1 MAAYYDFFRYIK
13 LYSSDGTTLEATIEA
28 DSVTDSINFVRGNG
42 VAWNTVDAGTDT
54 FKFDVDYSFNV
65 PLGTTALTLTDIN
78 NVSQAVNL
86 VAGGNMT
93 ITRDNS
99 GQVTIAALV
108 GGVSKS
114 ISNITTAN
122 PPVITTT
129 SDHSYTDGTEVT
141 IVDVVGTTELNGNE
155 YFMNVL
161 TGNTFS
167 LYSDSQLTTTIDGS
181 AFTAYT
187 SGGVATAD
195 YGGAKNAF
203 KTIQVAGAS
212 PVVADN
218 IQDILSLT
226 GGTGID
232 ITTTPATDS
241 IAWAIDSTVT
251 TLLGAQTLTNKTLT
265 SPIIAAIKP
274 SASNSWAL
282 PNSNDTFV
290 GKATTDTLTN
300 KSVDLANNTLTT
312 TIAQLNTAVSDETV
326 VARATTDT
334 LTNKSIDLTTNTVT
348 GTFAELNTAVSD
360 ETLVG
365 LAATQTLTSKTLT
378 DPILSPT
385 ATTGGKIE
393 FLEGTNNGTNKAT
406 LIGPASTADVTV
418 TLPAATDTLVGKATT
433 DTFTN
438 KSGSN
443 SQWTNDEAY
452 ITAATTDTLTNKS
465 IDLTTNTVTG
475 TFAELNTA
483 VSDATLV
490 SIAGTETLTSKTLT
504 DPILSPTATT
514 GGKIEFLE
522 GTNNGTNKAT
532 LIGPASTAD
541 VTITL
546 PAATDTLVGKATTD
560 TFTNKSGSNTQWT
573 NDEAYITAATTN
585 TLTNKSI
592 DLTDNTVTGTLA
604 EFNTAVSDETVV
616 GRATTDT
623 LTNKS
628 ISLTTNTVTGTIAE
642 LNTAVSDETVV
653 GRATTD
659 TLTNK
664 TLSAPAFSG
673 TATTFTSTGIDDNA
687 TGTRITVTDGSVGI
701 GQSSL
706 TSEPKLVV
714 GAGGF
719 KIQAG
724 GHPGTYNTDE
734 LIIDFDAST
743 GNGTARLWAIG
754 DASAKGSYQFHV
766 RDTAGSPADTIP
778 LVITGGATD
787 TVQVAAAADFVT
799 PNISGSIKGMTFVM
813 TIGDTTAIGDGSTTV
828 TRYAT
833 PGNAW
838 QANLALGT
846 NMPVTSNM
854 KCVAMSVLSD
864 GVLTAGSSNATLM
877 KNGAD
882 TTTTVTFANTDGGT
896 GDVKQSTVNNNFDAG
911 DRVGIKVVTLSATA
925 RSYFVMTQWE
935 LL

>member
-203 KTIQVAGAS
+203 KTIQVTGAS

-251 TLLGAQTLTNKTLT
+251 TLVGAQTLTNKTLT

-452 ITAATTDTLTNKS
+452 ITAATTD
-465 IDLTTNTVTG
+465 
-475 TFAELNTA
+475 
-483 VSDATLV
+483 
-490 SIAGTETLTSKTLT
+490 
-504 DPILSPTATT
+504 
-514 GGKIEFLE
+514 
-522 GTNNGTNKAT
+522 
-532 LIGPASTAD
+532 
-541 VTITL
+541 
-546 PAATDTLVGKATTD
+546 
-560 TFTNKSGSNTQWT
+560 
-573 NDEAYITAATTN
+573 

-813 TIGDTTAIGDGSTTV
+813 TIGDTTAIGDGGTTV

-833 PGNAW
+833 PGNDW
-838 QANLALGT
+838 QSNLALGT
-846 NMPVTSNM
+846 SMPVTSNM

-882 TTTTVTFANTDGGT
+882 TTTTVTFANGDGGT

>member
-28 DSVTDSINFVRGNG
+28 DSVTDSINLIRGNG
-42 VAWNTVDAGTDT
+42 VAWNTVDVNTDT
-54 FKFDVDYSFNV
+54 FKFDVDYSLNV
-65 PLGTTALTLTDIN
+65 PLGTTAITLTDIN
-78 NVSQAVNL
+78 NVAQAVNL

-203 KTIQVAGAS
+203 KTIQVTGAS

-251 TLLGAQTLTNKTLT
+251 TLLGTQTLTNKTLT

-326 VARATTDT
+326 VAR
-334 LTNKSIDLTTNTVT
+334 
-348 GTFAELNTAVSD
+348 
-360 ETLVG
+360 
-365 LAATQTLTSKTLT
+365 
-378 DPILSPT
+378 
-385 ATTGGKIE
+385 
-393 FLEGTNNGTNKAT
+393 
-406 LIGPASTADVTV
+406 
-418 TLPAATDTLVGKATT
+418 
-433 DTFTN
+433 
-438 KSGSN
+438 
-443 SQWTNDEAY
+443 
-452 ITAATTDTLTNKS
+452 ATTDTLTNKS

-701 GQSSL
+701 GQASL

-719 KIQAG
+719 KIQGG
-724 GHPGTYNTDE
+724 GHPGTYNADE
-734 LIIDFDAST
+734 LIIDFDPST

-846 NMPVTSNM
+846 SMPVTSNM

-864 GVLTAGSSNATLM
+864 GALTAGSSNVTLM

-882 TTTTVTFANTDGGT
+882 TTTTVTFANGDGGT

>member
-28 DSVTDSINFVRGNG
+28 DSVTDSINLIRGNG
-42 VAWNTVDAGTDT
+42 VAWNTVDVNTDT
-54 FKFDVDYSFNV
+54 FKFDVDYSLNV
-65 PLGTTALTLTDIN
+65 PLGTTAITLTDIN
-78 NVSQAVNL
+78 NVAQAVNL

-251 TLLGAQTLTNKTLT
+251 TLLGTQTLTNKTLT

-326 VARATTDT
+326 VAR
-334 LTNKSIDLTTNTVT
+334 
-348 GTFAELNTAVSD
+348 
-360 ETLVG
+360 
-365 LAATQTLTSKTLT
+365 
-378 DPILSPT
+378 
-385 ATTGGKIE
+385 
-393 FLEGTNNGTNKAT
+393 
-406 LIGPASTADVTV
+406 
-418 TLPAATDTLVGKATT
+418 
-433 DTFTN
+433 
-438 KSGSN
+438 
-443 SQWTNDEAY
+443 
-452 ITAATTDTLTNKS
+452 ATTDTLTNKS

-701 GQSSL
+701 GQASL

-719 KIQAG
+719 KIQGG
-724 GHPGTYNTDE
+724 GHPGTYNADE
-734 LIIDFDAST
+734 LIIDFDPST

-864 GVLTAGSSNATLM
+864 GALTAGSSNVTLM

>member
-203 KTIQVAGAS
+203 KTIQVTGAS

-465 IDLTTNTVTG
+465 IDLT
-475 TFAELNTA
+475 
-483 VSDATLV
+483 
-490 SIAGTETLTSKTLT
+490 
-504 DPILSPTATT
+504 
-514 GGKIEFLE
+514 
-522 GTNNGTNKAT
+522 
-532 LIGPASTAD
+532 
-541 VTITL
+541 
-546 PAATDTLVGKATTD
+546 
-560 TFTNKSGSNTQWT
+560 
-573 NDEAYITAATTN
+573 
-585 TLTNKSI
+585 
-592 DLTDNTVTGTLA
+592 DNTVTGTLA

-687 TGTRITVTDGSVGI
+687 TSTSITIDSSQNVGI
-701 GQSSL
+701 GVTPEAWNSNYQALQIGQSGALWSHKTNDDTFL
-706 TSEPKLVV
+706 TSNSYYD
-714 GAGGF
+714 GAY
-719 KIQAG
+719 K
-724 GHPGTYNTDE
+724 Y
-734 LIIDFDAST
+734 
-743 GNGTARLWAIG
+743 
-754 DASAKGSYQFHV
+754 V
-766 RDTAGSPADTIP
+766 
-778 LVITGGATD
+778 ATD
-787 TVQVAAAADFVT
+787 TASLYNLYSGTHTFKVAPSGTADAAISWTTALTIDNSGTVQVDAAADFVT

-813 TIGDTTAIGDGSTTV
+813 TIGDTTAIGDGGTTV

-833 PGNAW
+833 PGNDW
-838 QANLALGT
+838 QSNLALGT
-846 NMPVTSNM
+846 SMPVTSNM

-882 TTTTVTFANTDGGT
+882 TTTTVTFANGDGGT

>member
-203 KTIQVAGAS
+203 KTIQVTGAS

-465 IDLTTNTVTG
+465 IDLT
-475 TFAELNTA
+475 
-483 VSDATLV
+483 
-490 SIAGTETLTSKTLT
+490 
-504 DPILSPTATT
+504 
-514 GGKIEFLE
+514 
-522 GTNNGTNKAT
+522 
-532 LIGPASTAD
+532 
-541 VTITL
+541 
-546 PAATDTLVGKATTD
+546 
-560 TFTNKSGSNTQWT
+560 
-573 NDEAYITAATTN
+573 
-585 TLTNKSI
+585 
-592 DLTDNTVTGTLA
+592 DNTVTGTLA

-766 RDTAGSPADTIP
+766 RDTAGTPADTIP
-778 LVITGGATD
+778 LSITGGATD

-813 TIGDTTAIGDGSTTV
+813 TIGDTTAIGDGGTTV

-833 PGNAW
+833 PGNDW
-838 QANLALGT
+838 QSNLALGT
-846 NMPVTSNM
+846 SMPVTSNM

-882 TTTTVTFANTDGGT
+882 TTTTVTFANGDGGT

>member
-203 KTIQVAGAS
+203 KTIQVTGAS

-465 IDLTTNTVTG
+465 IDLT
-475 TFAELNTA
+475 
-483 VSDATLV
+483 
-490 SIAGTETLTSKTLT
+490 
-504 DPILSPTATT
+504 
-514 GGKIEFLE
+514 
-522 GTNNGTNKAT
+522 
-532 LIGPASTAD
+532 
-541 VTITL
+541 
-546 PAATDTLVGKATTD
+546 
-560 TFTNKSGSNTQWT
+560 
-573 NDEAYITAATTN
+573 
-585 TLTNKSI
+585 
-592 DLTDNTVTGTLA
+592 DNTVTGTLA

-687 TGTRITVTDGSVGI
+687 TSTAITIDSSQNVGI
-701 GQSSL
+701 GVAPNASWNSSWTALQLGATGFVGQYQSGVTDVTALGSNVWSDGSYKYIE
-706 TSEPKLVV
+706 TDQAAIIKL
-714 GAGGF
+714 
-719 KIQAG
+719 Q
-724 GHPGTYNTDE
+724 
-734 LIIDFDAST
+734 
-743 GNGTARLWAIG
+743 NGTMIFDVAASGTADAAI
-754 DASAKGSYQFHV
+754 SWT
-766 RDTAGSPADTIP
+766 TAMTIDNS
-778 LVITGGATD
+778 G
-787 TVQVAAAADFVT
+787 TVQVDAAADFVT

-813 TIGDTTAIGDGSTTV
+813 TIGDTTAIGDGGTTV

-833 PGNAW
+833 PGNDW
-838 QANLALGT
+838 QSNLALGT
-846 NMPVTSNM
+846 SMPVTSNM

-882 TTTTVTFANTDGGT
+882 TTTTVTFANGDGGT

>member
-203 KTIQVAGAS
+203 KTIQVTGAS

-251 TLLGAQTLTNKTLT
+251 TLVGAQTLTNKTLT

-465 IDLTTNTVTG
+465 IDLT
-475 TFAELNTA
+475 
-483 VSDATLV
+483 
-490 SIAGTETLTSKTLT
+490 
-504 DPILSPTATT
+504 
-514 GGKIEFLE
+514 
-522 GTNNGTNKAT
+522 
-532 LIGPASTAD
+532 
-541 VTITL
+541 
-546 PAATDTLVGKATTD
+546 
-560 TFTNKSGSNTQWT
+560 
-573 NDEAYITAATTN
+573 
-585 TLTNKSI
+585 
-592 DLTDNTVTGTLA
+592 DNTVTGTLA

-766 RDTAGSPADTIP
+766 RDTAGTPADTIP
-778 LVITGGATD
+778 LSITGGATD

-813 TIGDTTAIGDGSTTV
+813 TIGDTTAIGDGGTTV

-833 PGNAW
+833 PGNDW
-838 QANLALGT
+838 QSNLALGT
-846 NMPVTSNM
+846 SMPVTSNM

-882 TTTTVTFANTDGGT
+882 TTTTVTFANGDGGT

>member
-203 KTIQVAGAS
+203 KTIQVTGAS

-282 PNSNDTFV
+282 PDSNDTFV

-326 VARATTDT
+326 VAG
-334 LTNKSIDLTTNTVT
+334 TTNTY
-348 GTFAELNTAVSD
+348 
-360 ETLVG
+360 
-365 LAATQTLTSKTLT
+365 K
-378 DPILSPT
+378 
-385 ATTGGKIE
+385 
-393 FLEGTNNGTNKAT
+393 NNR
-406 LIGPASTADVTV
+406 P
-418 TLPAATDTLVGKATT
+418 
-433 DTFTN
+433 
-438 KSGSN
+438 
-443 SQWTNDEAY
+443 
-452 ITAATTDTLTNKS
+452 
-465 IDLTTNTVTG
+465 
-475 TFAELNTA
+475 
-483 VSDATLV
+483 
-490 SIAGTETLTSKTLT
+490 
-504 DPILSPTATT
+504 
-514 GGKIEFLE
+514 
-522 GTNNGTNKAT
+522 
-532 LIGPASTAD
+532 
-541 VTITL
+541 
-546 PAATDTLVGKATTD
+546 
-560 TFTNKSGSNTQWT
+560 SNT
-573 NDEAYITAATTN
+573 Y
-585 TLTNKSI
+585 
-592 DLTDNTVTGTLA
+592 
-604 EFNTAVSDETVV
+604 
-616 GRATTDT
+616 R
-623 LTNKS
+623 
-628 ISLTTNTVTGTIAE
+628 
-642 LNTAVSDETVV
+642 
-653 GRATTD
+653 
-659 TLTNK
+659 
-664 TLSAPAFSG
+664 
-673 TATTFTSTGIDDNA
+673 
-687 TGTRITVTDGSVGI
+687 
-701 GQSSL
+701 
-706 TSEPKLVV
+706 
-714 GAGGF
+714 
-719 KIQAG
+719 
-724 GHPGTYNTDE
+724 
-734 LIIDFDAST
+734 
-743 GNGTARLWAIG
+743 
-754 DASAKGSYQFHV
+754 
-766 RDTAGSPADTIP
+766 
-778 LVITGGATD
+778 
-787 TVQVAAAADFVT
+787 
-799 PNISGSIKGMTFVM
+799 
-813 TIGDTTAIGDGSTTV
+813 
-828 TRYAT
+828 
-833 PGNAW
+833 
-838 QANLALGT
+838 
-846 NMPVTSNM
+846 
-854 KCVAMSVLSD
+854 
-864 GVLTAGSSNATLM
+864 
-877 KNGAD
+877 
-882 TTTTVTFANTDGGT
+882 
-896 GDVKQSTVNNNFDAG
+896 
-911 DRVGIKVVTLSATA
+911 
-925 RSYFVMTQWE
+925 
-935 LL
+935 

>member
-28 DSVTDSINFVRGNG
+28 DSVTDSINLIRGNG
-42 VAWNTVDAGTDT
+42 VAWNTVDVNTDT
-54 FKFDVDYSFNV
+54 FKFDVDYSLNV
-65 PLGTTALTLTDIN
+65 PLGTTAITLTDIN
-78 NVSQAVNL
+78 NVAQAVNL

-203 KTIQVAGAS
+203 KTIQVTGAS

-251 TLLGAQTLTNKTLT
+251 TLLGTQTLTNKTLT

-326 VARATTDT
+326 VAR
-334 LTNKSIDLTTNTVT
+334 
-348 GTFAELNTAVSD
+348 
-360 ETLVG
+360 
-365 LAATQTLTSKTLT
+365 
-378 DPILSPT
+378 
-385 ATTGGKIE
+385 
-393 FLEGTNNGTNKAT
+393 
-406 LIGPASTADVTV
+406 
-418 TLPAATDTLVGKATT
+418 
-433 DTFTN
+433 
-438 KSGSN
+438 
-443 SQWTNDEAY
+443 
-452 ITAATTDTLTNKS
+452 ATTDTLTNKS

-701 GQSSL
+701 GQASL

-719 KIQAG
+719 KIQGG
-724 GHPGTYNTDE
+724 GHPGTYNADE
-734 LIIDFDAST
+734 LIIDFDPST

-778 LVITGGATD
+778 LSITGGATD

-864 GVLTAGSSNATLM
+864 GALTAGSSNVTLM

>member
-203 KTIQVAGAS
+203 KTIQVTGAS

-251 TLLGAQTLTNKTLT
+251 TLLGTQTLTNKTLT

-443 SQWTNDEAY
+443 TQWTNDEAY
-452 ITAATTDTLTNKS
+452 ITAATTD
-465 IDLTTNTVTG
+465 
-475 TFAELNTA
+475 
-483 VSDATLV
+483 
-490 SIAGTETLTSKTLT
+490 
-504 DPILSPTATT
+504 
-514 GGKIEFLE
+514 
-522 GTNNGTNKAT
+522 
-532 LIGPASTAD
+532 
-541 VTITL
+541 
-546 PAATDTLVGKATTD
+546 
-560 TFTNKSGSNTQWT
+560 
-573 NDEAYITAATTN
+573 

-766 RDTAGSPADTIP
+766 RDTAGTPADTIP
-778 LVITGGATD
+778 LSITGGATD

-813 TIGDTTAIGDGSTTV
+813 TIGDTTAIGDGGTTV

-833 PGNAW
+833 PGNDW
-838 QANLALGT
+838 QSNLALGT
-846 NMPVTSNM
+846 SMPVTSNM

-864 GVLTAGSSNATLM
+864 GALTAGSSNVTLM

-882 TTTTVTFANTDGGT
+882 TTTTVTFANGDGGT

>member
-203 KTIQVAGAS
+203 KTIQVTGAS

-365 LAATQTLTSKTLT
+365 LVATQTLTSKTLT

-452 ITAATTDTLTNKS
+452 ITAATTD
-465 IDLTTNTVTG
+465 
-475 TFAELNTA
+475 
-483 VSDATLV
+483 
-490 SIAGTETLTSKTLT
+490 
-504 DPILSPTATT
+504 
-514 GGKIEFLE
+514 
-522 GTNNGTNKAT
+522 
-532 LIGPASTAD
+532 
-541 VTITL
+541 
-546 PAATDTLVGKATTD
+546 
-560 TFTNKSGSNTQWT
+560 
-573 NDEAYITAATTN
+573 

-687 TGTRITVTDGSVGI
+687 TSTAITIDSSQNVGI
-701 GQSSL
+701 GVAPNASWNSSWTALQLGATGFVGQYQSGVTDVTALGSNVWSDGSYKYIE
-706 TSEPKLVV
+706 TDQAAIIKL
-714 GAGGF
+714 
-719 KIQAG
+719 Q
-724 GHPGTYNTDE
+724 
-734 LIIDFDAST
+734 
-743 GNGTARLWAIG
+743 NGTMIFDVAASGTADAAI
-754 DASAKGSYQFHV
+754 SWT
-766 RDTAGSPADTIP
+766 TAMTIDNS
-778 LVITGGATD
+778 G
-787 TVQVAAAADFVT
+787 TVQVDAAADFVT

-813 TIGDTTAIGDGSTTV
+813 TIGDTTAIGDGGTTV

-833 PGNAW
+833 PGNDW
-838 QANLALGT
+838 QSNLALGT
-846 NMPVTSNM
+846 SMPVTSNM

-882 TTTTVTFANTDGGT
+882 TTTTVTFANGDGGT

>member
-28 DSVTDSINFVRGNG
+28 DSVTDSINLIRGNG
-42 VAWNTVDAGTDT
+42 VAWNTVDVNTDT
-54 FKFDVDYSFNV
+54 FKFDVDYSLNV
-65 PLGTTALTLTDIN
+65 PLGTTAITLTDIN
-78 NVSQAVNL
+78 NVAQAVNL

-251 TLLGAQTLTNKTLT
+251 TLLGTQTLTNKTLT

-365 LAATQTLTSKTLT
+365 LAATQTLT
-378 DPILSPT
+378 
-385 ATTGGKIE
+385 G
-393 FLEGTNNGTNKAT
+393 
-406 LIGPASTADVTV
+406 
-418 TLPAATDTLVGKATT
+418 
-433 DTFTN
+433 
-438 KSGSN
+438 
-443 SQWTNDEAY
+443 
-452 ITAATTDTLTNKS
+452 
-465 IDLTTNTVTG
+465 
-475 TFAELNTA
+475 
-483 VSDATLV
+483 
-490 SIAGTETLTSKTLT
+490 KTLT

-546 PAATDTLVGKATTD
+546 PATTDTLVGKATTD
-560 TFTNKSGSNTQWT
+560 TFTNKSGSNSQWT

-628 ISLTTNTVTGTIAE
+628 ISLTTNTVTGTLAE
-642 LNTAVSDETVV
+642 LNTAVSDATLV

-701 GQSSL
+701 GQASL

-719 KIQAG
+719 KIQGG
-724 GHPGTYNTDE
+724 GHPGTYNADE
-734 LIIDFDAST
+734 LIIDFDPST

-864 GVLTAGSSNATLM
+864 GALTAGSSNVTLM